1 MIQIS
6 KENKEKCCG
15 CGACAQKCPKQCIS
29 MLEDE
34 EGFLY
39 PHVDVENCVNCH
51 ICEKVCPFLNIQE
64 QCEPLD
70 ICAAVNINESE
81 RIDSSSGGV
90 FVALAKYILNEDGV
104 VFGAVFDKS
113 WEVHHVY
120 AETIEDVYPM
130 MGSKYVQSRV
140 ENSFQDVDSF
150 LKKGRKV
157 LFVGSPCQVK
167 GLLHFLKGKDVSNL
181 LAVEFLCHGV
191 PSPGVWRAYLNETF
205 NVSAGKDRLLAVAG
219 KNTVL
224 KSSLNAKSPIGDIKF
239 REKSDGWEKFRFVV
253 SQKSASKADQNS
265 VLLSDIHY
273 ENPYM
278 QLFLSDQILRPSCY
292 ACQAK
297 NGKSHGD
304 FVIGD
309 YWGIKNEVNDFEDK
323 GVSLVVCYSRK
334 GRDVLTSLDLILKTI
349 TKDQATAHNGGF
361 KEVLDVPANRSRFFK
376 AFSKGL
382 GFYQSKKYCLKIAL
396 RTRVKNKI
404 KSLLGF

>member
-70 ICAAVNINESE
+70 IFAAVNINESE

-239 REKSDGWEKFRFVV
+239 REKSDGWEKYRFVV

-334 GRDVLTSLDLILKTI
+334 GRDVLKSLDLILKTI

>member
-70 ICAAVNINESE
+70 IFAAVNINESE

-219 KNTVL
+219 KN
-224 KSSLNAKSPIGDIKF
+224 
-239 REKSDGWEKFRFVV
+239 
-253 SQKSASKADQNS
+253 S
-265 VLLSDIHY
+265 VLLFPRSPPLRRTKIPFCCPIYIMKIHTC
-273 ENPYM
+273 NSFCP
-278 QLFLSDQILRPSCY
+278 
-292 ACQAK
+292 
-297 NGKSHGD
+297 
-304 FVIGD
+304 
-309 YWGIKNEVNDFEDK
+309 IKF
-323 GVSLVVCYSRK
+323 
-334 GRDVLTSLDLILKTI
+334 
-349 TKDQATAHNGGF
+349 
-361 KEVLDVPANRSRFFK
+361 
-376 AFSKGL
+376 
-382 GFYQSKKYCLKIAL
+382 
-396 RTRVKNKI
+396 
-404 KSLLGF
+404 